1 MKITLLAAALLLPFP
16 VLAQGNG
23 NPGAGFI
30 AEWDMSGTG
39 TVTLADV
46 AERRANLFDMFDLD
60 GSTILEAAELEN
72 MTATITDREAVE
84 AEQAKGQGQG
94 GGHGANGPGKVIH
107 EAMGL
112 AFNDTNGDEQ
122 ITAAEFAAA
131 SERLFPMI
139 DRNGDGV
146 VDMADFGR
154 Q

>member
-1 MKITLLAAALLLPFP
+1 MKITILAAALLLPLP

-39 TVTLADV
+39 TVTPADV
-46 AERRANLFDMFDLD
+46 TERRASLFDMFDLD
-60 GSTILEAAELEN
+60 GSAILEASELEN

-84 AEQAKGQGQG
+84 AEQGKGGD
-94 GGHGANGPGKVIH
+94 HGANGPGKVIH

-112 AFNDTNGDEQ
+112 AFNDADGDGQ